1 MHLGECV
8 IAPCSHLPFTQEL
21 YLVGKNRRIENL
33 FSFVQPVTSPIFSFH
48 QRNDVAMFAAM
59 KRLIL
64 LLSLIAVGCGGD
76 NVSPG
81 SDNSDT
87 TNSTSDSAAS
97 DTKLDP
103 NEWFT
108 FEAGPF
114 TIPPGG
120 ERFYCYSHTLEEDL
134 TIDELRLMSDP
145 VVHHVVYSK
154 TTSPDPDGF
163 FECDILFQNNWVP
176 LFVAG
181 TGDASLKM
189 PEDAGQ
195 VFTKGTQ
202 LTMQL
207 HLLNATPD
215 EVTKS
220 IPISMHRMKE
230 EPKEKVEVVVFGS
243 VSIALPPKQ
252 ETDVISTCDSD
263 SDMKIFSVFPHMHLQ
278 GRRMIV
284 ETGSDEENL
293 TEVFREDPYDFDA
306 QSLSTVDLTIHKGD
320 TVKVTCGYD
329 NQLDETVTFGESTTN
344 EMCFFIGFA
353 TKATHELAGCIGAD
367 ESSFFPDGC
376 GDDPPND
383 IGLGATCTQG
393 GGECEGDL
401 LCTEDLEQTAGLDM
415 CIGIGCSSA
424 SDCGEGGVCC
434 NIAAAG
440 DVSLCLPP
448 SCVLSVCEILE

>member
-1 MHLGECV
+1 
-8 IAPCSHLPFTQEL
+8 
-21 YLVGKNRRIENL
+21 
-33 FSFVQPVTSPIFSFH
+33 
-48 QRNDVAMFAAM
+48 MFWSM
-59 KRLIL
+59 KKLIVL
-64 LLSLIAVGCGGD
+64 LTVSLMGCGGETL
-76 NVSPG
+76 SPNTG
-81 SDNSDT
+81 DEDT
-87 TNSTSDSAAS
+87 SATQPDSNGT
-97 DTKLDP
+97 DPVLDP
-103 NEWFT
+103 AEWFS

-114 TIPPGG
+114 TIPPGE
-120 ERFYCYSHTLEEDL
+120 ERFHCYSHTLEEEL
-134 TIDELRLMSDP
+134 TIDEIRLAADP

-176 LFVAG
+176 IFVAG

-189 PEDAGQ
+189 PEDSGQ
-195 VFTKGTQ
+195 ILPKGTQ

-215 EVTKS
+215 EVTNS
-220 IPISMHRMKE
+220 IPIFMHKLKE

-243 VSIALPPKQ
+243 VSINLPPKQ
-252 ETDVISTCDSD
+252 ESDVVSICASD

-284 ETGSDEENL
+284 EAGPDEENL
-293 TEVFREDPYDFDA
+293 TEVFRRDPYDFDD
-306 QSLSTVDLTIHKGD
+306 QSLSTTDLTIAKGD

-353 TKATHELAGCIGAD
+353 TDASHELAGCIGAD
-367 ESSFFPDGC
+367 ESSFFPEAC

-383 IGLGATCTQG
+383 IGLGATCTEG
-393 GGECEGDL
+393 GGECEGGL